1 MSVAFW
7 IGLILTVGALLI
19 ATELGY
25 LFGCR
30 QTRHGAESVEA
41 AKSTVG
47 IAVAALL
54 ALLGLLL
61 GFTFSMVDQR
71 YGARKSLV
79 IEDANAIGTAYLR
92 AGLLSQQHADHAQAL
107 LREYVELR
115 TTRHTED
122 SFGPALQRT
131 REIQDALWEDARKAA
146 RYDSHSQVAALF
158 IASINSLIDAHAAR
172 VNVSLHQRL
181 PAIIRFVL
189 YLAACL
195 GLAVVG
201 FNAGLSR
208 RRSLFATTA
217 LIIAVATV
225 MTAIVEL
232 NRPRHPLGHL
242 DLAMFD
248 ELRQQMATEFRPDRA
263 MLDVERAHP
272 R

>member
-1 MSVAFW
+1 
-7 IGLILTVGALLI
+7 
-19 ATELGY
+19 
-25 LFGCR
+25 
-30 QTRHGAESVEA
+30 
-41 AKSTVG
+41 
-47 IAVAALL
+47 
-54 ALLGLLL
+54 
-61 GFTFSMVDQR
+61 MVDER

-79 IEDANAIGTAYLR
+79 MEDANAIGNAYLR
-92 AGLLSQQHADHAQAL
+92 AGLLSQPHADHARTL
-107 LREYVELR
+107 LREYVDLR

-122 SFGPALQRT
+122 SLGPALQRT
-131 REIQDALWEDARKAA
+131 REIQDALWEDARSAA
-146 RYDSHSQVAALF
+146 RYDARSQVAALF
-158 IASINSLIDAHAAR
+158 IASINRLIDVHAAR

-189 YLAACL
+189 YLSACL

-248 ELRQQMATEFRPDRA
+248 ELRRQMATDSRPARA
-263 MLDVERAHP
+263 MIEVERAQP
-272 R
+272 RAR

>member
-7 IGLILTVGALLI
+7 IGLILTVGALLV
-19 ATELGY
+19 ASELGY

-30 QTRHGAESVEA
+30 QAKHGAESVEA
-41 AKSTVG
+41 AKSTVS

-61 GFTFSMVDQR
+61 GFTFSMVNER

-79 IEDANAIGTAYLR
+79 MEDANAIGTAYMR
-92 AGLLSQQHADHAQAL
+92 ADLLPQPHADHAQAL
-107 LREYVELR
+107 LREYVDLR
-115 TTRHTED
+115 TTQHTED
-122 SFGPALQRT
+122 SFGPAVRRT
-131 REIQDALWEDARKAA
+131 REIHDALWEDARSAA
-146 RYDSHSQVAALF
+146 QYDPHSQVTGLF
-158 IASINSLIDAHAAR
+158 IASINDLTDVHAER

-181 PAIIRFVL
+181 PGIIRFVL
-189 YLAACL
+189 YLAAAL

-201 FNAGLSR
+201 FSAGLSR

-225 MTAIVEL
+225 MTVIVQL
-232 NRPRHPLGHL
+232 NRAHHPLGHL
-242 DLAMFD
+242 DLEMFD
-248 ELRQQMATEFRPDRA
+248 ELRQQMATDARPDRA
-263 MLDVERAHP
+263 ASDVGRAP

>member
-1 MSVAFW
+1 MSAAFW
-7 IGLILTVGALLI
+7 LGLILTVGALLV
-19 ATELGY
+19 ASELGY
-25 LFGCR
+25 LLGCR
-30 QTRHGAESVEA
+30 QSRHGAESVEA

-61 GFTFSMVDQR
+61 GFTFSMVNER

-79 IEDANAIGTAYLR
+79 MEDANAIGTAYML
-92 AGLLSQQHADHAQAL
+92 AGLLPQPHADHARAL
-107 LREYVELR
+107 LREYVDLR
-115 TTRHTED
+115 TTRHAED
-122 SFGPALQRT
+122 SLEPALQRT
-131 REIQDALWEDARKAA
+131 REIHDALWEDARSAA
-146 RYDSHSQVAALF
+146 QYDPHSQVTGQF
-158 IASINSLIDAHAAR
+158 IASINHLVDVHSAR

-181 PAIIRFVL
+181 PAVIRFVL
-189 YLAACL
+189 YLAAGL

-201 FNAGLSR
+201 FSAGLSR

-225 MTAIVEL
+225 MTVIVQL
-232 NRPRHPLGHL
+232 NQTHHPLGHL

-248 ELRQQMATEFRPDRA
+248 ELQQQMANDARPDRA
-263 MLDVERAHP
+263 AREGGRMRP